1 MRIFVQMTACLCLLA
16 LAACDDSSDAKS
28 GSDKVISTEGLVDAS
43 TESVEMNIIFKY
55 PDGKEAK
62 LGQTLGL
69 NSCKKLALQHVV
81 DKSLIMST
89 GWSYTCCTI
98 EEGSQCHRQLQ

>member
-1 MRIFVQMTACLCLLA
+1 MERGKLPEIPVPAWPQTATARLTNHPLSNREFLE
-16 LAACDDSSDAKS
+16 
-28 GSDKVISTEGLVDAS
+28 VP
-43 TESVEMNIIFKY
+43 IIFKY